1 MKNKQQYREKKIKN
15 NLSREQNQTLLKFAK
30 MRTKTIL
37 KELKTS
43 DEGLKLN
50 KIEPLREKYGY
61 NTFSTK
67 KKHNV
72 WQNLVNAFLNP
83 FSAILAVIGILIILT
98 PVFASKQIEA
108 SD

>member
-30 MRTKTIL
+30 MQTKSIF

-43 DEGLKLN
+43 EEGLKLKN
-50 KIEPLREKYGY
+50 IETLHEKHGY

-67 KKHNV
+67 KKHN
-72 WQNLVNAFLNP
+72 
-83 FSAILAVIGILIILT
+83 I
-98 PVFASKQIEA
+98 
-108 SD
+108 